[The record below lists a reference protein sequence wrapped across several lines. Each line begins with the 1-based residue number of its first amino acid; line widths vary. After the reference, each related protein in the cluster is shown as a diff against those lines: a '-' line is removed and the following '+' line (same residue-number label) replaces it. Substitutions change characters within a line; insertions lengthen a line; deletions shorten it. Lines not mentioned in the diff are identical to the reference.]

1 MGYIGHVKPIYTMN
15 ANYLE
20 NGYRNISVACF
31 KILYYNTL
39 KDWDTSPEVS
49 VVILNNIAENGSISG

>member
-1 MGYIGHVKPIYTMN
+1 MN